1 MASPMTHTEMRKL
14 AEQLRRLLSAVAL
27 GELAASAGTT
37 ARIEGAIVAIK
48 VVLGEHSPDAL
59 RDRLYTDNDH
69 LVDLRG
75 QLSNPE
81 GREMIDQ
88 LARLFPKST

>member
-37 ARIEGAIVAIK
+37 ARIEGVIK